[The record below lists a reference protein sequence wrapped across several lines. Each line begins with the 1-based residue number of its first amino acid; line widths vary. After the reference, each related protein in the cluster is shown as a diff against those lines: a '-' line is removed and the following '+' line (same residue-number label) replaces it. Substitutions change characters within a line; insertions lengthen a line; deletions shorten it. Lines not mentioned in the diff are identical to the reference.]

1 MHRGALQA
9 TVPGTSIL
17 PMHSDWGRKRW
28 KKLVVVKMSQNRS
41 HLSKATVN
49 LEKIYG
55 VWELREG

>member
-1 MHRGALQA
+1 M
-9 TVPGTSIL
+9 

-28 KKLVVVKMSQNRS
+28 KKLVGVKMSQNRS
-41 HLSKATVN
+41 HFSKATVN